1 MIFESIFVLF
11 SFLLSFSSYIL
22 IKSIE
27 KIYKS
32 GLFVHV
38 DVNDGLENENLQNI
52 NFLYS
57 FLSSYQP
64 YFKE

>member
-1 MIFESIFVLF
+1 MTFESIFVLF

-32 GLFVHV
+32 GLFVHI

-52 NFLYS
+52 NF
-57 FLSSYQP
+57 
-64 YFKE
+64 

>member
-32 GLFVHV
+32 GLFVHA
-38 DVNDGLENENLQNI
+38 DKYDGLENENLQNI
-52 NFLYS
+52 NF
-57 FLSSYQP
+57 
-64 YFKE
+64 